1 MQNTIIACGGLGL
14 GKVSTTNHIRCKAEV
29 RALIGIP
36 ADLASYG
43 LMPIGWP
50 LEPFGPLTRRSVDKI
65 AHAGRLGAAWPT

>member
-1 MQNTIIACGGLGL
+1 VQNTILACGGLGL
-14 GKVSTTNHIRCKAEV
+14 GTVITTNHIRCEAEV

-50 LEPFGPLTRRSVDKI
+50 LNRS
-65 AHAGRLGAAWPT
+65 GR

>member
-14 GKVSTTNHIRCKAEV
+14 GKVITTNHIRCEAEV

-50 LEPFGPLTRRSVDKI
+50 LNRS
-65 AHAGRLGAAWPT
+65 GR